1 MPGREPEARPLPTL
15 DMYMPKVSNRYSTLS
30 SSEQDFGTPADY
42 LEPVSCPTAGVFAVD
57 TGHAQGRVIEGVM
70 DSGAAESVAPRSVT
84 NAPAAVDPRTANQ
97 KYRTAC
103 GHELPNLGCKTV
115 TGQDRQGN
123 ALKMRYQ
130 IADVA
135 RPLNSVSRICDR
147 GCEVIFRADG
157 CEVVNMRSGKRV
169 PFERRGG
176 VYVMT
181 VWAQD
186 ESDNPTGQTAADSTP
201 GFSRRE

>member
-1 MPGREPEARPLPTL
+1 M
-15 DMYMPKVSNRYSTLS
+15 
-30 SSEQDFGTPADY
+30 
-42 LEPVSCPTAGVFAVD
+42 
-57 TGHAQGRVIEGVM
+57 
-70 DSGAAESVAPRSVT
+70 
-84 NAPAAVDPRTANQ
+84 DPRTANQ

-103 GHELPNLGCKTV
+103 GQELPNLGCKTV

-123 ALKMRYQ
+123 ALKMTYQ

-157 CEVVNMRSGKRV
+157 GEVVNVRSGKRV

-176 VYVMT
+176 VYIMT
-181 VWAQD
+181 VWAQ
-186 ESDNPTGQTAADSTP
+186 EEPGNPDGQAGTP
-201 GFSRRE
+201 GFTRRERRA